1 MREHPEVVDFI
12 AELRLKNLS
21 PRTIVEYQKVLNS
34 LFGHLAPED
43 SSPKEITTPQLREYV
58 ASLQQRGLAAKTIS
72 NHVLVI
78 KRFFGFLLAEG
89 YIEEDPSLRI
99 PRPKTGK
106 RLPKALSIPDVQALF
121 AAFREDTA
129 AERRDKVLFQLVYVC
144 GLRISEAVQVQVRDI
159 DFTEG
164 TLRVIGKGNR
174 ERQLYLKPGLLRVLR
189 QYIAESGPRRYL
201 FPGRKGDKPITSR
214 NMEERFKRYARAA
227 GLPDRTT
234 PHTLRHSIAVHY
246 LINGAPISFVQRL
259 LGHASLATTGIY
271 TQLAD
276 GMTKEIALNT
286 PTALDEILP
295 EEREVLREKGRIY
308 EVGFEEW
315 DAMVEELLREAIIP
329 GGKSPKPRVD
339 RGSGISE

>member
-1 MREHPEVVDFI
+1 LREHPEVVDFI
-12 AELRLKNLS
+12 AQLHLKNLS

-34 LFGHLAPED
+34 LFDHLAPDD

-89 YIEEDPSLRI
+89 YVEEDPSLRI

-106 RLPKALSIPDVQALF
+106 RLPKALSIADVQALL

-129 AERRDKVLFQLVYVC
+129 AVRRDKVFFQLVYGC
-144 GLRISEAVQVQVRDI
+144 GLRISEAASIRVRDI
-159 DFTEG
+159 DFAEG

-174 ERQLYLKPGLLRVLR
+174 ERQQYLKASLLDSLKE
-189 QYIAESGPRRYL
+189 YIAQSRSRRYL
-201 FPGRKGDKPITSR
+201 FPGPSEDKPVTSR
-214 NMEERFKRYARAA
+214 NMEERFKRYVSAA
-227 GLPDRTT
+227 GLPERTT

-276 GMTKEIALNT
+276 GVTKEIALNT

-295 EEREVLREKGRIY
+295 EEKEVLREKETVY
-308 EVGFEEW
+308 EVGFEGW
-315 DAMVEELLREAIIP
+315 DEMVQELLREA
-329 GGKSPKPRVD
+329 
-339 RGSGISE
+339 